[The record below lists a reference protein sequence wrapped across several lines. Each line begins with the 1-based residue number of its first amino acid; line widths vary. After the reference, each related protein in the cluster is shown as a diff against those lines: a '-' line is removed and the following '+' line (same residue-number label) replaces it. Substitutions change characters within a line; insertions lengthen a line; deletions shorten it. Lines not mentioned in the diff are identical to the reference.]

1 MAIWVI
7 SAATISQDMNTSDRL
22 PFSHF
27 WVEVAEGGAWQ
38 VQAQRLHSARAFTLE
53 FLIRGGRCRNLEY
66 VALIVPSDTTA
77 RIQEMHIFISHV
89 LCEVIGRDLEFA

>member
-1 MAIWVI
+1 M
-7 SAATISQDMNTSDRL
+7 
-22 PFSHF
+22 
-27 WVEVAEGGAWQ
+27 
-38 VQAQRLHSARAFTLE
+38 
-53 FLIRGGRCRNLEY
+53 EY